1 MDPYAV
7 DEPAC
12 RGRQRRL
19 IDALAELGLELAVV
33 TSRETIQWLTG
44 ALVRAPYEPVA
55 VLRAD
60 GHLTLVV
67 PERQLNQPAAAD
79 VKLGYPAKLHSTLVD
94 DQRAASS
101 ATLQPVVTKVP
112 TRVAVEFASFSPH
125 LTFLTSAGGSEF
137 SDICPIVSRLRRR
150 KDADELRM
158 MRRANE
164 ANRAMYER
172 AREIV
177 RPGINELEVYA
188 ELNAVAVGTLGEALT
203 YLGQDFQSGS
213 RGGLPR
219 DRVAQAGELYILD
232 LGVGFRGYYS
242 DNARTLAVGG
252 KPTELQLKAWNAVRD
267 VFPFVEENVQPG
279 VSCKMLFDAAQKQ
292 LDAYKPWIF
301 NHHLGHGVGLSPQ
314 EWPHLNP
321 NWDDHF
327 EEGDFFTV
335 EPGLYHDELR
345 YGVRLEQNYLVT
357 ANGVELLTP
366 WPLEMA

>member
-1 MDPYAV
+1 MDVYAV

-12 RGRQRRL
+12 RGRQQRL
-19 IDALAELGLELAVV
+19 INALSELGLEIAVV
-33 TSRETIQWLTG
+33 TARETVQWLTG
-44 ALVRAPYEPVA
+44 AWVRAPYEPVA

-60 GHLTLVV
+60 GHLTLVL
-67 PERQLNQPAAAD
+67 PERQLAQPAAAD
-79 VKLGYPAKLHSTLVD
+79 VKLGYAAKLHSTLVD
-94 DQRAASS
+94 DQRSASS
-101 ATLQPVVTKVP
+101 STLQSVITKVP

-125 LTFLTSAGGSEF
+125 LTFLTAAGGNEF
-137 SDICPIVSRLRRR
+137 SDICPIVSRLRRH
-150 KDADELRM
+150 KDPDELAM

-188 ELNAVAVGTLGEALT
+188 ELHAVAVGTLGEALT

-219 DRVAQAGELYILD
+219 DRVAQASELYILD

-252 KPTELQLKAWNAVRD
+252 SPSEFQQKAWRAVRD
-267 VFPFVEENVQPG
+267 VFSLIEENVQPG
-279 VSCKMLFDAAQKQ
+279 VSCKMLFEAVQKQ
-292 LDAYKPWIF
+292 LDGYRPWIF

-327 EEGDFFTV
+327 EVGDLFTV
-335 EPGLYHDELR
+335 EPGLYHDDLR
-345 YGVRLEQNYLVT
+345 HGVRLEQNYLVT
-357 ANGVELLTP
+357 ATGVELLTP
-366 WPLEMA
+366 WPLELV